1 MARMLQLRASLLD
14 SDPEIWRL
22 LHVDP
27 RLTLAQLHTVLQVAF
42 GWQNCHLHQ
51 FHEEDGTR
59 YATPAPREFR
69 FENDNAVDERKVQL
83 AQIFNR
89 PEKRIAYEY
98 DFGDSWIHAI
108 DFERE
113 IDSDTFEYPRET
125 WIEYGRGVFSGKQRA
140 AICVEGARNGPPEDS
155 GGLYG
160 FQELLELRRHPPPRT
175 KKHEWDHER
184 LAWLGDW
191 DPDWFGLDEINQHLG
206 RVRVKKAFAQ

>member
-1 MARMLQLRASLLD
+1 MLQLRASLLD

-59 YATPAPREFR
+59 YTTPAPREFR
-69 FENDNAVDERKVQL
+69 FEDDHAIDERKVQL
-83 AQIFNR
+83 GQIFTN
-89 PEKRIAYEY
+89 PEKRVAYEY

-108 DFERE
+108 DFEGKIE
-113 IDSDTFEYPRET
+113 SDTFEYPLET
-125 WIEYGRGVFSGKQRA
+125 WVKYGKGVFSGKPRA
-140 AICVEGARNGPPEDS
+140 AICLAGARNGPPEDS

-160 FQELLELRRHPPPRT
+160 YQQLLELRRNPPPRT
-175 KKHEWDHER
+175 KKHADDHER

-191 DPDWFGLDEINQHLG
+191 DPEWFSLDEINQHLG
-206 RVRVKKAFAQ
+206 RVRVKKVFAR